1 MNNKFSKKVTGLL
14 LISHLTLSALPINAM
29 ATEKTDNSS
38 GVTQERIE
46 APNLLSDSEA
56 TQSTENDHTATNEQ
70 AVQET
75 EGSPT
80 ESEEAQTEVSTEN
93 SSENNEVA
101 ENDEQADAPNEE
113 TSESNS
119 NESSEDAAET
129 RSTRASVQVTSDAEL
144 RTALANAT
152 VTQISLAN
160 NITMT
165 SSVTWT
171 GTTKT
176 IEGNGHTLTFGN
188 NVRLYGNTVN
198 QGLSIRNVRIVAH
211 ATNTIYQNR
220 TSSVSFTN
228 VTHENSHATGRLLY
242 LAASNSSA
250 NFFGENRLNAG
261 SLIWATSNVRMNIGS
276 GASVVANNNG
286 TARAIYLA
294 SGGRIDLGEGS
305 LLDVTQNNPSNTA
318 KAVLIEGS
326 VSSVVVNSNATFKIT
341 SAPNTQKTQEA
352 LGLRGALTVL
362 SGGTLDV
369 VGRSTYSTVNVGQ
382 SSTFHEGSNVRIQ
395 NNHTNGTAI
404 GSYPGTTNYTIHS
417 STGMQTWRR
426 SADFSGEPSFNYPE
440 FRQGSFSLNTYT
452 NKQVTSRI
460 ESNDSIFNATFNSSQ
475 IGKIAFGDF
484 VDTATIQQTTID
496 DLTTSSTHITGRAEP
511 NADLAVTIEG
521 QGSLTGRVA
530 SDGTY
535 QFAIPNAPLAVGT
548 KVTVTATSN
557 GIQSVAETVVE
568 DSEKETIAETTISEL
583 NTDSTSVT
591 GTAEPNAEITIKAG
605 DTIIANGRV
614 GSDGIYALTIEKQQ
628 AGTVVT
634 AQATLNGISSNI
646 AETMVDRA
654 TIAETTLNEV
664 TTTSTTVSGTA
675 EPDAHVEITIGDS
688 ETKNATV
695 DSDGNF
701 EVEIDQQ
708 AAGTII
714 TAQASIDGLQSN
726 IASTIVV
733 TDPANTEGTITPAS
747 YNVSSADQFLRGS
760 YTGDVVSARV
770 YVNGSSVRGGN
781 FADGSFEFF
790 IGNRIQSVDD
800 VVEIEALDQYGK
812 VLDRTTVEL
821 TRDLAGSITPDQY
834 RVGETMIT
842 GTFTGDVNFARLV
855 INGTPSNAWGGTFNA
870 DGTFSFYVA
879 NLGIKAGDKVE
890 IQALNRQINGNTEAI
905 EVLET
910 KEVTV
915 IDQLQGTITPDQY
928 SYTDTMITGTFTGD
942 INFANLVI
950 DGQSVG
956 NWGGTFNKE
965 TGRFEFFV
973 HAQFREQ
980 IRTATKVELQT
991 YHRETVD
998 GQTIDHKLVLQPV
1011 EIVKA
1016 AGTIQPAAFKVTES
1030 EITGTFTGDVNFAN
1044 LIVDGRSISWGGTF
1058 NTANQTFTYFVNQ
1071 TTRDLIRDAETV
1083 ELVAYHREVVSGR
1096 PVDTELDRSV
1106 VTIDKEFVG
1115 TITPNPYTFGD
1126 RIVTGTYT
1134 GDDINFGRLE
1144 IDGMILWVSG
1154 FADGTFTAY
1163 LNQEQANSVTKDSQM
1178 TIYALHRFADLS
1190 TREIAQATVSITE

>member
-1 MNNKFSKKVTGLL
+1 MSKTFKRKA
-14 LISHLTLSALPINAM
+14 ISFFMISQLTLSAIPISVLASDVDE
-29 ATEKTDNSS
+29 TFSS
-38 GVTQERIE
+38 DDE
-46 APNLLSDSEA
+46 LLTSDS
-56 TQSTENDHTATNEQ
+56 SFENDLYGPNF
-70 AVQET
+70 
-75 EGSPT
+75 
-80 ESEEAQTEVSTEN
+80 EEASPKNLITNNFRSVSYRN
-93 SSENNEVA
+93 GNL
-101 ENDEQADAPNEE
+101 
-113 TSESNS
+113 
-119 NESSEDAAET
+119 
-129 RSTRASVQVTSDAEL
+129 RA
-144 RTALANAT
+144 
-152 VTQISLAN
+152 
-160 NITMT
+160 MT
-165 SSVTWT
+165 SNHRIGDSVAYQQIRNGRVISRGSTSLRVYSGIINQT
-171 GTTKT
+171 GYADFF
-176 IEGNGHTLTFGN
+176 FGN
-188 NVRLYGNTVN
+188 NNVWAGDVFEMSLHCILSLRIDSTRYTVPVSNVNTTAPRISGATTREILQGADFDPMEGVAATDFRGENITNQIRITGQVDVNTVGN
-198 QGLSIRNVRIVAH
+198 YNLTYSVTDIHNRSSTVTRLIRVLPKPEIMETTINPLTTNSILVNGTAEPNSTLSIKVGD
-211 ATNTIYQNR
+211 T
-220 TSSVSFTN
+220 
-228 VTHENSHATGRLLY
+228 E
-242 LAASNSSA
+242 
-250 NFFGENRLNAG
+250 
-261 SLIWATSNVRMNIGS
+261 IGS
-276 GASVVANNNG
+276 GDANNHGQYEISIPPQEGGTVVTAQAILNG
-286 TARAIYLA
+286 
-294 SGGRIDLGEGS
+294 
-305 LLDVTQNNPSNTA
+305 
-318 KAVLIEGS
+318 
-326 VSSVVVNSNATFKIT
+326 VSSNIAQT
-341 SAPNTQKTQEA
+341 
-352 LGLRGALTVL
+352 TV
-362 SGGTLDV
+362 
-369 VGRSTYSTVNVGQ
+369 
-382 SSTFHEGSNVRIQ
+382 ERI
-395 NNHTNGTAI
+395 
-404 GSYPGTTNYTIHS
+404 
-417 STGMQTWRR
+417 
-426 SADFSGEPSFNYPE
+426 
-440 FRQGSFSLNTYT
+440 
-452 NKQVTSRI
+452 
-460 ESNDSIFNATFNSSQ
+460 SIS
-475 IGKIAFGDF
+475 
-484 VDTATIQQTTID
+484 QTTISELNTD
-496 DLTTSSTHITGRAEP
+496 STSVTGTAEP
-511 NADLAVTIEG
+511 NAEITIKADDTEIANGRVGSDGIYSLTIEK
-521 QGSLTGRVA
+521 QPA
-530 SDGTY
+530 GT
-535 QFAIPNAPLAVGT
+535 V
-548 KVTVTATSN
+548 VTAQARLGDIESN
-557 GIQSVAETVVE
+557 IAETTVIRE
-568 DSEKETIAETTISEL
+568 GIDETTISEL

-605 DTIIANGRV
+605 DTVIANGRV
-614 GSDGIYALTIEKQQ
+614 GSDGIYSLTIEKQP

-646 AETMVDRA
+646 AETMVERA

-688 ETKNATV
+688 EMKNATV

-998 GQTIDHKLVLQPV
+998 GQTIDHKLVLQPI

-1115 TITPNPYTFGD
+1115 TITPNPYTLGD

-1154 FADGTFTAY
+1154 FAEGTFTAY

>member
-1 MNNKFSKKVTGLL
+1 MNRKYKKKFSGLFLVT
-14 LISHLTLSALPINAM
+14 HLTLSMLPTSVLA
-29 ATEKTDNSS
+29 AETTHYSS
-38 GVTQERIE
+38 KEFIE
-46 APNLLSDSEA
+46 DS
-56 TQSTENDHTATNEQ
+56 SKKS
-70 AVQET
+70 
-75 EGSPT
+75 EGSE
-80 ESEEAQTEVSTEN
+80 ESFLLKELEENTVSQIDDSNPTEN
-93 SSENNEVA
+93 SDQLSEQNGINSY
-101 ENDEQADAPNEE
+101 EE
-113 TSESNS
+113 
-119 NESSEDAAET
+119 ESSE
-129 RSTRASVQVTSDAEL
+129 EL
-144 RTALANAT
+144 RDSEILHTKSSSVDVSTFADLQAAFQNPAIRI
-152 VTQISLAN
+152 VNITQDILFTGNILSVSNPDLTINGNGKTWQMGNHYIHSLAN
-160 NITMT
+160 RGMRLTLDNLNTVGGRFGELYAAFSYDNFGHITARNVT
-165 SSVTWT
+165 HRGGEYILAEGGVTLGSDVDVQITDKQNASNSISVWGTKSGIGQGGPFIVEENANVSISQET
-171 GTTKT
+171 GTIYYGSMILDTATEFTIGENANMTLKT
-176 IEGNGHTLTFGN
+176 TGDTSMGGVSMIWSHSTLKATVKSGASLTIQSDIPNLQGIRSNFREISVEHGGNLDIQTNGAPGIYSTSQLNLNLEGTFSLINNSNLNNTAANTIYAPNGSNVNWNGN
-188 NVRLYGNTVN
+188 NVVA
-198 QGLSIRNVRIVAH
+198 RNKG
-211 ATNTIYQNR
+211 TI
-220 TSSVSFTN
+220 FDD
-228 VTHENSHATGRLLY
+228 GF
-242 LAASNSSA
+242 
-250 NFFGENRLNAG
+250 NFN
-261 SLIWATSNVRMNIGS
+261 WSNVS
-276 GASVVANNNG
+276 
-286 TARAIYLA
+286 
-294 SGGRIDLGEGS
+294 
-305 LLDVTQNNPSNTA
+305 
-318 KAVLIEGS
+318 
-326 VSSVVVNSNATFKIT
+326 
-341 SAPNTQKTQEA
+341 
-352 LGLRGALTVL
+352 
-362 SGGTLDV
+362 
-369 VGRSTYSTVNVGQ
+369 
-382 SSTFHEGSNVRIQ
+382 
-395 NNHTNGTAI
+395 
-404 GSYPGTTNYTIHS
+404 GTTNISGFNSVNNITTNS
-417 STGMQTWRR
+417 LFNSE
-426 SADFSGEPSFNYPE
+426 FSLQSFN
-440 FRQGSFSLNTYT
+440 
-452 NKQVTSRI
+452 
-460 ESNDSIFNATFNSSQ
+460 
-475 IGKIAFGDF
+475 
-484 VDTATIQQTTID
+484 
-496 DLTTSSTHITGRAEP
+496 
-511 NADLAVTIEG
+511 
-521 QGSLTGRVA
+521 
-530 SDGTY
+530 
-535 QFAIPNAPLAVGT
+535 
-548 KVTVTATSN
+548 
-557 GIQSVAETVVE
+557 GIK
-568 DSEKETIAETTISEL
+568 SEERNIAETTISEVT
-583 NTDSTSVT
+583 TDSTSVT

-605 DTIIANGRV
+605 DTVIANGRV
-614 GSDGIYALTIEKQQ
+614 GKDGIYSLTIEKQP
-628 AGTVVT
+628 AGTLVT

-646 AETMVDRA
+646 AETIVERA
-654 TIAETTLNEV
+654 TIAETTLNQV
-664 TTTSTTVSGTA
+664 TTTDTTVSGTA
-675 EPDAHVEITIGDS
+675 EPNAQVEITIGD

-701 EVEIDQQ
+701 EVEIDPQ

-733 TDPANTEGTITPAS
+733 NDPANTEGTITPDT
-747 YNVSSADQFLRGS
+747 YNVSSGEQFLGGS

-890 IQALNRQINGNTEAI
+890 IQAMNRQINGNSEAI

-973 HAQFREQ
+973 HAQFRDQ
-980 IRTATKVELQT
+980 IRTAAKVELQT

-1016 AGTIQPAAFKVTES
+1016 TGSIQPAAFKVTDS
-1030 EITGTFTGDVNFAN
+1030 EITGTFTGNVNFAN
-1044 LIVDGRSISWGGTF
+1044 LIVDGRSVSWGGTF
-1058 NTANQTFTYFVNQ
+1058 NTTDQTFTYFVNQ
-1071 TTRDLIRDAETV
+1071 DTRNLIRDAETV
-1083 ELVAYHREVVSGR
+1083 ELVAYHREVVNGR

-1106 VTIDKEFVG
+1106 VTIDKEFIG
-1115 TITPNPYTFGD
+1115 TITPDPYKLGD
-1126 RIVTGTYT
+1126 RTITGTYT

-1163 LNQEQANSVTKDSQM
+1163 LNQEQANSVTKDSKM
-1178 TIYALHRFADLS
+1178 TIHALHRFADLS

>member
-1 MNNKFSKKVTGLL
+1 MKNNFRLKATGLL
-14 LISHLTLSALPINAM
+14 LVCQMTLSSLPVVTMAQEHEDLEENYNIEKLVDGLEEKQTEAAKQDENAPVDSKEQHLAPDDTQKSEARDITGTNALSEQVLQLNTQGSPIYSLKGLNKRETLNTNGSSAYIFNVWIEEDANGLPVFNHDM
-29 ATEKTDNSS
+29 SKHFRNYGARVTFSNGQTAQTFKDAATGAHMVWQVNLNDQLRPRRGDTYTIRDLNTSGNPIHAAANGVLMEDRYYEDDRQFGQSVYDLFVGDTFEQLQE
-38 GVTQERIE
+38 GVTQQTIASTRSNLEDQMFPSEEKQRLLG
-46 APNLLSDSEA
+46 LLSSAEEIIANQKISD
-56 TQSTENDHTATNEQ
+56 TTLNGLT
-70 AVQET
+70 
-75 EGSPT
+75 T
-80 ESEEAQTEVSTEN
+80 ES
-93 SSENNEVA
+93 
-101 ENDEQADAPNEE
+101 
-113 TSESNS
+113 
-119 NESSEDAAET
+119 
-129 RSTRASVQVTSDAEL
+129 
-144 RTALANAT
+144 
-152 VTQISLAN
+152 TQ
-160 NITMT
+160 
-165 SSVTWT
+165 
-171 GTTKT
+171 
-176 IEGNGHTLTFGN
+176 
-188 NVRLYGNTVN
+188 
-198 QGLSIRNVRIVAH
+198 
-211 ATNTIYQNR
+211 
-220 TSSVSFTN
+220 
-228 VTHENSHATGRLLY
+228 
-242 LAASNSSA
+242 
-250 NFFGENRLNAG
+250 
-261 SLIWATSNVRMNIGS
+261 
-276 GASVVANNNG
+276 
-286 TARAIYLA
+286 A
-294 SGGRIDLGEGS
+294 SGE
-305 LLDVTQNNPSNTA
+305 
-318 KAVLIEGS
+318 
-326 VSSVVVNSNATFKIT
+326 
-341 SAPNTQKTQEA
+341 
-352 LGLRGALTVL
+352 
-362 SGGTLDV
+362 
-369 VGRSTYSTVNVGQ
+369 
-382 SSTFHEGSNVRIQ
+382 
-395 NNHTNGTAI
+395 
-404 GSYPGTTNYTIHS
+404 
-417 STGMQTWRR
+417 
-426 SADFSGEPSFNYPE
+426 
-440 FRQGSFSLNTYT
+440 
-452 NKQVTSRI
+452 
-460 ESNDSIFNATFNSSQ
+460 
-475 IGKIAFGDF
+475 
-484 VDTATIQQTTID
+484 
-496 DLTTSSTHITGRAEP
+496 AEP
-511 NADLAVTIEG
+511 NATISIRVGETELASGRVGSDGKYSVTIEK
-521 QGSLTGRVA
+521 QQA
-530 SDGTY
+530 GT
-535 QFAIPNAPLAVGT
+535 V
-548 KVTVTATSN
+548 VTAQARLGDIESN
-557 GIQSVAETVVE
+557 IAETIVIRE
-568 DSEKETIAETTISEL
+568 GIDETTISEL

-605 DTIIANGRV
+605 DTVIANGRV
-614 GSDGIYALTIEKQQ
+614 GSDGIYSLTIEKQP

-998 GQTIDHKLVLQPV
+998 GQTIDHKLVLQPI

-1115 TITPNPYTFGD
+1115 TITPNPYTLGD

>member
-29 ATEKTDNSS
+29 ATEKASDSLEAP
-38 GVTQERIE
+38 QERVE
-46 APNLLSDSEA
+46 APNLLSDGET
-56 TQSTENDHTATNEQ
+56 TQDLGNEITATDDQEN
-70 AVQET
+70 QET
-75 EGSPT
+75 DSSSI
-80 ESEEAQTEVSTEN
+80 ESEEAQTEASTEN
-93 SSENNEVA
+93 SSENNEAA
-101 ENDEQADAPNEE
+101 ENEEQTDASNGEN
-113 TSESNS
+113 SENS
-119 NESSEDAAET
+119 SDDSSENAAET

-326 VSSVVVNSNATFKIT
+326 ASSVVVNSNATFKIT

-496 DLTTSSTHITGRAEP
+496 DLTTSSKHITGRAEP

-548 KVTVTATSN
+548 KVTVTATAN

-568 DSEKETIAETTISEL
+568 DSEKETIAETTISDL

-646 AETMVDRA
+646 AETMVERA
-654 TIAETTLNEV
+654 TITETTLNQV
-664 TTTSTTVSGTA
+664 TTTDTTVSGTA

-695 DSDGNF
+695 DSEGNF

-733 TDPANTEGTITPAS
+733 TDPANTEGTITPDT
-747 YNVSSADQFLRGS
+747 YNVSSGDQFLRGS
-760 YTGDVVSARV
+760 YTGDVASARV

-821 TRDLAGSITPDQY
+821 TRDLAGTITPDQY

-879 NLGIKAGDKVE
+879 NLGIKASDKVE

-910 KEVTV
+910 KEVSV
-915 IDQLQGTITPDQY
+915 IDQLQGTITPDKY
-928 SYTDTMITGTFTGD
+928 SYTDTTITGTFTGD

-973 HAQFREQ
+973 HAQFRDQ
-980 IRTATKVELQT
+980 IRTAAKVELQT

-998 GQTIDHKLVLQPV
+998 GQTIDHKLVLQPI
-1011 EIVKA
+1011 EIAKA
-1016 AGTIQPAAFKVTES
+1016 AGSIQPAAFKVTES
-1030 EITGTFTGDVNFAN
+1030 EITGTFTGDVNIAN

-1058 NTANQTFTYFVNQ
+1058 DAASQTFTYFVNQ
-1071 TTRDLIRDAETV
+1071 DTRNLIRDAKTV

-1106 VTIDKEFVG
+1106 VTIDKEFTG
-1115 TITPNPYTFGD
+1115 TITPNPYKLGN

-1144 IDGMILWVSG
+1144 IDGMILWVSC

-1178 TIYALHRFADLS
+1178 TIYALHRFSNLC
-1190 TREIAQATVSITE
+1190 TQEIAQATVSIIE

>member
-1 MNNKFSKKVTGLL
+1 
-14 LISHLTLSALPINAM
+14 
-29 ATEKTDNSS
+29 
-38 GVTQERIE
+38 
-46 APNLLSDSEA
+46 
-56 TQSTENDHTATNEQ
+56 
-70 AVQET
+70 
-75 EGSPT
+75 
-80 ESEEAQTEVSTEN
+80 
-93 SSENNEVA
+93 
-101 ENDEQADAPNEE
+101 
-113 TSESNS
+113 
-119 NESSEDAAET
+119 
-129 RSTRASVQVTSDAEL
+129 
-144 RTALANAT
+144 
-152 VTQISLAN
+152 
-160 NITMT
+160 
-165 SSVTWT
+165 
-171 GTTKT
+171 
-176 IEGNGHTLTFGN
+176 
-188 NVRLYGNTVN
+188 
-198 QGLSIRNVRIVAH
+198 
-211 ATNTIYQNR
+211 
-220 TSSVSFTN
+220 
-228 VTHENSHATGRLLY
+228 
-242 LAASNSSA
+242 
-250 NFFGENRLNAG
+250 
-261 SLIWATSNVRMNIGS
+261 
-276 GASVVANNNG
+276 
-286 TARAIYLA
+286 
-294 SGGRIDLGEGS
+294 
-305 LLDVTQNNPSNTA
+305 
-318 KAVLIEGS
+318 
-326 VSSVVVNSNATFKIT
+326 
-341 SAPNTQKTQEA
+341 
-352 LGLRGALTVL
+352 
-362 SGGTLDV
+362 
-369 VGRSTYSTVNVGQ
+369 
-382 SSTFHEGSNVRIQ
+382 
-395 NNHTNGTAI
+395 
-404 GSYPGTTNYTIHS
+404 
-417 STGMQTWRR
+417 
-426 SADFSGEPSFNYPE
+426 
-440 FRQGSFSLNTYT
+440 
-452 NKQVTSRI
+452 
-460 ESNDSIFNATFNSSQ
+460 
-475 IGKIAFGDF
+475 
-484 VDTATIQQTTID
+484 
-496 DLTTSSTHITGRAEP
+496 
-511 NADLAVTIEG
+511 
-521 QGSLTGRVA
+521 
-530 SDGTY
+530 
-535 QFAIPNAPLAVGT
+535 
-548 KVTVTATSN
+548 
-557 GIQSVAETVVE
+557 
-568 DSEKETIAETTISEL
+568 
-583 NTDSTSVT
+583 
-591 GTAEPNAEITIKAG
+591 
-605 DTIIANGRV
+605 V

-646 AETMVDRA
+646 VETMVDRA

-998 GQTIDHKLVLQPV
+998 GQTIDHKLVLQPI

>member
-1 MNNKFSKKVTGLL
+1 METTINPLTTNSILVNGTAEPN
-14 LISHLTLSALPINAM
+14 STLSIKVGD
-29 ATEKTDNSS
+29 TE
-38 GVTQERIE
+38 
-46 APNLLSDSEA
+46 
-56 TQSTENDHTATNEQ
+56 
-70 AVQET
+70 
-75 EGSPT
+75 
-80 ESEEAQTEVSTEN
+80 
-93 SSENNEVA
+93 
-101 ENDEQADAPNEE
+101 
-113 TSESNS
+113 
-119 NESSEDAAET
+119 
-129 RSTRASVQVTSDAEL
+129 
-144 RTALANAT
+144 
-152 VTQISLAN
+152 
-160 NITMT
+160 
-165 SSVTWT
+165 
-171 GTTKT
+171 
-176 IEGNGHTLTFGN
+176 
-188 NVRLYGNTVN
+188 
-198 QGLSIRNVRIVAH
+198 
-211 ATNTIYQNR
+211 
-220 TSSVSFTN
+220 
-228 VTHENSHATGRLLY
+228 
-242 LAASNSSA
+242 
-250 NFFGENRLNAG
+250 
-261 SLIWATSNVRMNIGS
+261 IGS
-276 GASVVANNNG
+276 GDANNHGQYEISIPPQEGGTVVTAQAILNG
-286 TARAIYLA
+286 
-294 SGGRIDLGEGS
+294 
-305 LLDVTQNNPSNTA
+305 
-318 KAVLIEGS
+318 
-326 VSSVVVNSNATFKIT
+326 VSSNIAQT
-341 SAPNTQKTQEA
+341 
-352 LGLRGALTVL
+352 TV
-362 SGGTLDV
+362 
-369 VGRSTYSTVNVGQ
+369 
-382 SSTFHEGSNVRIQ
+382 ERI
-395 NNHTNGTAI
+395 
-404 GSYPGTTNYTIHS
+404 
-417 STGMQTWRR
+417 
-426 SADFSGEPSFNYPE
+426 
-440 FRQGSFSLNTYT
+440 
-452 NKQVTSRI
+452 
-460 ESNDSIFNATFNSSQ
+460 SIS
-475 IGKIAFGDF
+475 
-484 VDTATIQQTTID
+484 QTTISELNTD
-496 DLTTSSTHITGRAEP
+496 STSVTGTAEP
-511 NADLAVTIEG
+511 NAEITIKADDTEIANGRVGSDGIYSLTIEK
-521 QGSLTGRVA
+521 QPA
-530 SDGTY
+530 GT
-535 QFAIPNAPLAVGT
+535 V
-548 KVTVTATSN
+548 VTAQARLGDIESN
-557 GIQSVAETVVE
+557 IAETTVIRE
-568 DSEKETIAETTISEL
+568 GIDETTISEL

-605 DTIIANGRV
+605 DTVIANGRV
-614 GSDGIYALTIEKQQ
+614 GSDGIYSLTIEKQP

-646 AETMVDRA
+646 AETMVERA

-688 ETKNATV
+688 EMKNATV

-998 GQTIDHKLVLQPV
+998 GQTIDHKLVLQPI

-1115 TITPNPYTFGD
+1115 TITPNPYTLGD

-1154 FADGTFTAY
+1154 FAEGTFTAY

>member
-29 ATEKTDNSS
+29 ATEKASDSLEAP
-38 GVTQERIE
+38 QERVE
-46 APNLLSDSEA
+46 APNLLSDGET
-56 TQSTENDHTATNEQ
+56 TQDLGNEITATNDQEN
-70 AVQET
+70 QET
-75 EGSPT
+75 DSSSI
-80 ESEEAQTEVSTEN
+80 ESEEAQTEASTEN
-93 SSENNEVA
+93 SSENNEAA
-101 ENDEQADAPNEE
+101 ENEEQTDASNGEN
-113 TSESNS
+113 SENS
-119 NESSEDAAET
+119 SDDSSENAAET

-250 NFFGENRLNAG
+250 NFFGENRLDAG

-326 VSSVVVNSNATFKIT
+326 ASSVVVNSNATFKIT

-548 KVTVTATSN
+548 KVTVTATAN

-568 DSEKETIAETTISEL
+568 DSEKETIAETTISDL

-646 AETMVDRA
+646 AETMVERA
-654 TIAETTLNEV
+654 TIAETTLNQV
-664 TTTSTTVSGTA
+664 TTTDTTVSGTA

-695 DSDGNF
+695 DSEGNF

-733 TDPANTEGTITPAS
+733 TDPANTEGTITPDT
-747 YNVSSADQFLRGS
+747 YNVSSGDQFLRGT
-760 YTGDVVSARV
+760 YTGDVASARV

-821 TRDLAGSITPDQY
+821 TRDLAGTITPDQY

-915 IDQLQGTITPDQY
+915 IDQLQGTITPDKY
-928 SYTDTMITGTFTGD
+928 NYTDTTITGTFTGD

-973 HAQFREQ
+973 HAQFRDQ
-980 IRTATKVELQT
+980 IRTAAKVELQT

-1016 AGTIQPAAFKVTES
+1016 TGSIQPAAFKVTDS
-1030 EITGTFTGDVNFAN
+1030 EITGTFTGNVNFAN
-1044 LIVDGRSISWGGTF
+1044 LIVDGRSVSWGGTF
-1058 NTANQTFTYFVNQ
+1058 NTTDQTFTYFVNQ
-1071 TTRDLIRDAETV
+1071 DTRNLIRDAETV
-1083 ELVAYHREVVSGR
+1083 ELVAYHREVVNGR

-1106 VTIDKEFVG
+1106 VTIDKEFIG
-1115 TITPNPYTFGD
+1115 TITPDPYKLGD
-1126 RIVTGTYT
+1126 RTITGTYT

-1163 LNQEQANSVTKDSQM
+1163 LNQEQANRVTKDSKM
-1178 TIYALHRFADLS
+1178 TIHALHRFADLS